1 MLSPKVDLTEHMDF
15 NGGIFSNTR
24 LVEISDDEQDLMST
38 EEYKWFTWWE
48 GIFGKKRHVNQKWDI
63 FPRLTL
69 DVAEDPNAS
78 CCIRCGKVIRIPWK
92 NYRHRYPWENCGLCF
107 ECNEKINTD
116 IEGKIPWNRNMNNFS
131 SRNDDRGYNLF
142 NSR

>member
-15 NGGIFSNTR
+15 NGGSMNIFSNTR

-38 EEYKWFTWWE
+38 EEYEWFTWWE

-69 DVAEDPNAS
+69 DVAEGPNTL
-78 CCIRCGKVIRIPWK
+78 CCIRCGKVIRIPWG
-92 NYRHRYPWENCGLCF
+92 NCELCF

-116 IEGKIPWNRNMNNFS
+116 IEGKIPWNRNMNNFP
-131 SRNDDRGYNLF
+131 SRNDERGYSLF

>member
-15 NGGIFSNTR
+15 NGGIFSNIR

-48 GIFGKKRHVNQKWDI
+48 GIFGRKKHRNQKHEIFSKDI
-63 FPRLTL
+63 NELMTRCP
-69 DVAEDPNAS
+69 
-78 CCIRCGKVIRIPWK
+78 RCGKPFRIPWENIDGVCRK
-92 NYRHRYPWENCGLCF
+92 CNDEIFDPGHSLPW
-107 ECNEKINTD
+107 K
-116 IEGKIPWNRNMNNFS
+116 RNNNPS
-131 SRNDDRGYNLF
+131 VSERSIVHNLF